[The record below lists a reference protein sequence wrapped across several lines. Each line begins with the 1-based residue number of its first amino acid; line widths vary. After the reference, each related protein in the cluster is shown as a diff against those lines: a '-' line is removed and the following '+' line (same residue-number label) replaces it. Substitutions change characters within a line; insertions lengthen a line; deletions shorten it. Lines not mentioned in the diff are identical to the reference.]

1 MKKIYFL
8 AAIALVA
15 GVSCTKQVPV
25 AQTSQ
30 EGVQVTFNAVTGV
43 RTKADINSAVYPT
56 SASFD
61 VWAVYTGDADFA
73 YNGDYSASG
82 AAMFMEGVAQSYDA
96 DKNAWA
102 PATPYYWPK
111 AGKLS
116 FWAVHP
122 SAQSPTVNMLA
133 ASKTIAKTG
142 WTITNAEPDAAKDLM
157 FSDIVANKT
166 ASDYKGNGVDDTT
179 AGNDAGFSDYQ
190 GVNILFHHALSRIEF
205 KAKKGTRVN
214 AGETLTLTNITVN
227 GALSVGD
234 VTVTA
239 PGVLTEGTPTSAF
252 AAADAN
258 VAWANQATALALT
271 PLTSESAALTT
282 DAAVMG
288 TDRLVIPQATDG
300 VVSFTVTVKST
311 IGGVSATKNYT
322 YDLLDAHDGEWK
334 WGKKY
339 IYTLVLNEDGIYF
352 DPAVVN
358 WSDVDYIFPDLVVF
372 DKTHLELVAGGSTGT
387 ITAAVYPT
395 DATDNTLTW
404 TSSAPAV
411 ATVADGV
418 VTPLT
423 AGSTI
428 ITATTNVGGLTA
440 TCLVTV
446 TAAP

>member
-8 AAIALVA
+8 AAIVLVA
-15 GVSCTKQVPV
+15 GISCTKQVPV

-61 VWAVYTGDADFA
+61 VWAVYTGAEDFV
-73 YNGDYSASG
+73 YNKAYSASD
-82 AAMFMEGVAQSYDA
+82 ATMFMSGVAQTYNEDM
-96 DKNAWA
+96 NAWA
-102 PATPYYWPK
+102 NATPYYWPK

-122 SAQSPTVNMLA
+122 TGQTPTVNMLA

-142 WTITNAEPDAAKDLM
+142 WTLTNADPDAAKDLM

-179 AGNDAGFSDYQ
+179 PGNDTGFDNYQ

-214 AGETLTLTNITVN
+214 AGETLKITNITVS
-227 GALSVGD
+227 GAKSVGD

-258 VAWANQATALALT
+258 VVWGNQATPLALT

-282 DAAVMG
+282 EAAVMG
-288 TDRLVIPQATDG
+288 SDRLVIPQTTNG

-311 IGGVSATKNYT
+311 IGSVSATQDYT
-322 YDLLDAHDGEWK
+322 YQLGTAHEGAWK

-339 IYTLVLNEDGIYF
+339 IYTLVLNEDEIYF
-352 DPAVVN
+352 DPAVVD
-358 WSDVDYIFPDLVVF
+358 WVDVNYVFPDLVVF
-372 DKTHLELVAGGSTGT
+372 DKSHLELTAGGSTGT
-387 ITAAVYPT
+387 ITATVYPT
-395 DATDNTLTW
+395 DATDQTLTW
-404 TSSAPAV
+404 SSSAPAV

-440 TCLVTV
+440 TCVVTV
-446 TAAP
+446 E